1 MEMEME
7 EEERVKV
14 ERLRRH
20 MEGLIRGH
28 YYHITEDS
36 IAEEDPK
43 PREAGSK
50 DEHGELVEPEY
61 EEWEWRWL
69 NLEKGEVTLRRYL
82 KAAKGNEEDAIKR
95 LEVRSAVQNRR

>member
-1 MEMEME
+1 MEME

-28 YYHITEDS
+28 YYHIPEGDTTSETD
-36 IAEEDPK
+36 AQ
-43 PREAGSK
+43 PREVGSK
-50 DEHGELVEPEY
+50 DEHGELVEPGY

-95 LEVRSAVQNRR
+95 LEVRSAVQNRQ